1 MLTYRERVC
10 VCMWLS
16 HRRCFMCMGIREYNP
31 LPIFFHA
38 RSFVCLLYLSL
49 RSHRSGAIFTFC
61 VFLSHSLSPTVR
73 MRAYGILKFISFHWN
88 GCHHKWI
95 DFCRFVERIKNR
107 FYAGFIMHWLYRLLR
122 TIQCTS
128 TRFSSLSA
136 LLRMAFCLIL
146 MLSLFGFCRSHMR
159 AMYVRVYFCV
169 ICIYLFTFTWPFYPC
184 FIFWLPLILLLILC
198 GQLNDLWSFL
208 FRNFPYQTNG
218 TFSRPVNNSPSKL
231 NNNDESCAIE
241 TI

>member
-1 MLTYRERVC
+1 MLTCRERVC

-49 RSHRSGAIFTFC
+49 RSHRSEAIFTFC

-128 TRFSSLSA
+128 TRFSSLSLLCSAWLFVWFWCFHFLGFVDPICVQCTYVCISVWYVFIYSHSHDLFIPA
-136 LLRMAFCLIL
+136 LFFGSLWFYYWFSAVNWMICEVFCFAIFHIKRME
-146 MLSLFGFCRSHMR
+146 LFL
-159 AMYVRVYFCV
+159 A
-169 ICIYLFTFTWPFYPC
+169 
-184 FIFWLPLILLLILC
+184 
-198 GQLNDLWSFL
+198 Q
-208 FRNFPYQTNG
+208 
-218 TFSRPVNNSPSKL
+218 
-231 NNNDESCAIE
+231 
-241 TI
+241 